1 MLSCLWPLCEVQTPF
16 LASFVG
22 YSVIPRCIWLETLL
36 VAVHCTP
43 WLPSALCAF
52 LELSRC
58 VLHWVCCVNILVPLL
73 LWKLCFGERRQPF
86 LRSFRFRAIHGGF
99 STFRQ
104 RRGICGVEI
113 LGSFIGLGVNGL
125 CSREP
130 LHDLVQ
136 NRAFEWKACPRSAE
150 VTALCLGAEVSS
162 TSFSEE
168 DGPKDTEGLFCW
180 MCQSVRGLLGV
191 TQEC

>member
-36 VAVHCTP
+36 VALRCTP

-86 LRSFRFRAIHGGF
+86 LRSFHFGPFMVVLVHSDRGGEFVELRFWG
-99 STFRQ
+99 
-104 RRGICGVEI
+104 
-113 LGSFIGLGVNGL
+113 
-125 CSREP
+125 P
-130 LHDLVQ
+130 LLVWVLMGYAAVSHFMTWSKTGHLSGRHALVQ
-136 NRAFEWKACPRSAE
+136 LR
-150 VTALCLGAEVSS
+150 
-162 TSFSEE
+162 
-168 DGPKDTEGLFCW
+168 
-180 MCQSVRGLLGV
+180 
-191 TQEC
+191 